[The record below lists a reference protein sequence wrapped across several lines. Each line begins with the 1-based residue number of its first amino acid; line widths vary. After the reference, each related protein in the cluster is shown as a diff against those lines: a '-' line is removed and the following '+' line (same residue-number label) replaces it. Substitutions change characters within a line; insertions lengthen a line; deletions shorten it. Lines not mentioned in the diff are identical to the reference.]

1 MVWLWSCSKI
11 RTNRR
16 NQMASRIKDWR
27 IIPGERGWV
36 EKGKLM
42 KHAGI
47 FVTGALSIL
56 YIAVILFLRGN
67 DARELLR
74 AGNLNELGDFLA
86 GVFTPLAFGWLVYG
100 YLLQSKEI
108 RLQRE
113 ELTLTRKQ
121 LGKQTELLQE
131 QALADYQDS
140 IPRLA
145 LRIAFQG
152 NWWLWIV
159 ENKGGHAKG
168 IELLN
173 LDENQKIVE
182 KNSLARG
189 EFLQFQ
195 VLEGSSVHSYEA
207 RFSSDRSER
216 FRQCWKL
223 GNGNCK
229 EITEGPERLNE
240 G

>member
-1 MVWLWSCSKI
+1 
-11 RTNRR
+11 
-16 NQMASRIKDWR
+16 
-27 IIPGERGWV
+27 
-36 EKGKLM
+36 M

-47 FVTGALSIL
+47 FVMGALSIF
-56 YIAVILFLRGN
+56 YIVSILFLRGN
-67 DARELLR
+67 DAWELLR

-100 YLLQSKEI
+100 YLLQSKEL

-113 ELTLTRKQ
+113 ELALTRKQ

-131 QALADYQDS
+131 QVTADYQDS

-145 LRIAFQG
+145 LRLASG
-152 NWWLWIV
+152 MHWWSWIV

-173 LDENQKIVE
+173 RNENRIVAE
-182 KNSLARG
+182 KNSLAHG
-189 EFLQFQ
+189 ELFQFN
-195 VLEGSSVHSYEA
+195 VSTISSVHSYEA
-207 RFSSDRSER
+207 RFSSDRSEK
-216 FRQCWKL
+216 FRQCWQIEKDQ
-223 GNGNCK
+223 CK

-240 G
+240 GREG

>member
-1 MVWLWSCSKI
+1 
-11 RTNRR
+11 
-16 NQMASRIKDWR
+16 
-27 IIPGERGWV
+27 
-36 EKGKLM
+36 M

-47 FVTGALSIL
+47 YVMVAVSIF
-56 YIAVILFLRGN
+56 YIAAIGFLRGN
-67 DARELLR
+67 DAWELLR

-100 YLLQSKEI
+100 YLLQSKEL

-131 QALADYQDS
+131 QVTTDHQDS
-140 IPRLA
+140 IPRLT
-145 LRIAFQG
+145 LRIALPG
-152 NWWLWIV
+152 NWWDWVV
-159 ENKGGHAKG
+159 ENKGGNAKN

-173 LDENQKIVE
+173 LNKKQAVDK

-189 EFLQFQ
+189 ESFRFT
-195 VLEGSSVHSYEA
+195 VSTTSYAHSYEA
-207 RFSSDRSER
+207 CFSSERSER
-216 FRQCWKL
+216 FRQCWEIDAGK
-223 GNGNCK
+223 CK
-229 EITEGPERLNE
+229 EITEGPERLNKGRE

>member
-1 MVWLWSCSKI
+1 
-11 RTNRR
+11 
-16 NQMASRIKDWR
+16 
-27 IIPGERGWV
+27 
-36 EKGKLM
+36 M

-47 FVTGALSIL
+47 FVMGALSIL

-67 DARELLR
+67 DAWELLR

-121 LGKQTELLQE
+121 LGKQTELLQAQVLE
-131 QALADYQDS
+131 DYQDS

-145 LRIAFQG
+145 LRIASPED
-152 NWWLWIV
+152 WWCWIV

-173 LDENQKIVE
+173 LDENRRVEE

-189 EFLQFQ
+189 EFLQF
-195 VLEGSSVHSYEA
+195 
-207 RFSSDRSER
+207 
-216 FRQCWKL
+216 
-223 GNGNCK
+223 
-229 EITEGPERLNE
+229 
-240 G
+240 